1 MFGMSN
7 TVFAIIIL
15 IIVVVIGFREK
26 IWAYISEW
34 NETRKANNKL
44 DEMYRRLDRN
54 AEGRYDHKAYLK
66 KVDAQKKAQMK
77 KNREKQEDTK

>member
-7 TVFAIIIL
+7 TVFAIVVL
-15 IIVVVIGFREK
+15 IIVVVIGFRER
-26 IWAYISEW
+26 IWSFISEW
-34 NETRKANNKL
+34 NDKRKASKKL
-44 DEMYRRLDRN
+44 DEMYQRLDRN

-66 KVDAQKKAQMK
+66 KVDAQKKAQIK